1 MENIADDEDLIRF
14 ALEIPIDSDDESGES
29 DDECLIDYD
38 PIVDNNYS
46 QNDFIEQ
53 APSTITASIQNQ
65 NNIITPNIEQIFI
78 QPSDTIDFDNNLLDG
93 LEDLIPLIN
102 SEALTSPEQPRRQN
116 RQTKPSKTAPNNIQ
130 IQPPVVSYKDI
141 NWKNGNLILNKN
153 VTEFLGN
160 SSLPIEIRHLI
171 SPLDFFSFFFD
182 DELLDSI
189 VEQSL
194 LYSVQQNINNTFR
207 FTKNELKKYLGIV
220 ALMSLVHLPNTRSYW
235 NCVLGNTMIQE
246 TMSLKRFELIRRY
259 LHFNNNETALPMSHK
274 NYDRLHRIRPV
285 LDHIKKKCNSIPIEE
300 NLSID
305 EQICPTKAR
314 SYLKQYLPLKPHKW
328 GYKIF
333 VLSGVSGFSYN
344 FEVYSGLENNPDQ
357 RLQNEP
363 NLGASANIVVRL
375 ARIIPKNQNYK
386 LYFDNYYTTLALEV
400 YLKKNGIYSLGT
412 LRRNRVPGLI
422 LPDEKYLKTKP
433 RGFSSECLA
442 EVDGEAVTA
451 VIWKDNKCVTLLS
464 TLSGKLPETEVKR
477 FDKKNKIRSKVPCP
491 NIVGVY
497 NKHMGGVDLLDAH
510 IARYRVGMRSKKWYF
525 KMFYHFFD
533 VAMVNAWILYK
544 KVNSDEKYMPLKD
557 FRQEIAVSLCKIG
570 ENLTPTRG
578 RKRKEPEQS
587 EKKKRGYQT
596 FKPPRDV
603 RLDMIAHFPKITDK
617 RERCKNNGCGKKTSI
632 MCRKCKVYLC
642 LNKTNDCFYD
652 YHCPQ

>member
-29 DDECLIDYD
+29 DDECFIDYD

-53 APSTITASIQNQ
+53 APSTITAN
-65 NNIITPNIEQIFI
+65 
-78 QPSDTIDFDNNLLDG
+78 G

-116 RQTKPSKTAPNNIQ
+116 RQTQTSKTAPNNIQ

-141 NWKNGNLILNKN
+141 NWKKGNLILNKN

-160 SSLPIEIRHLI
+160 S
-171 SPLDFFSFFFD
+171 
-182 DELLDSI
+182 
-189 VEQSL
+189 
-194 LYSVQQNINNTFR
+194 N
-207 FTKNELKKYLGIV
+207 
-220 ALMSLVHLPNTRSYW
+220 
-235 NCVLGNTMIQE
+235 
-246 TMSLKRFELIRRY
+246 
-259 LHFNNNETALPMSHK
+259 
-274 NYDRLHRIRPV
+274 
-285 LDHIKKKCNSIPIEE
+285 
-300 NLSID
+300 

-363 NLGASANIVVRL
+363 HLGASANIVVRL

-442 EVDGEAVTA
+442 EVDGEAVTV
-451 VIWKDNKCVTLLS
+451 VIWKDNKYVTLLS

-477 FDKKNKIRSKVPCP
+477 FDKKNKIRSIVPCP

-525 KMFYHFFD
+525 KIFYHFFD